1 MSLSEEQKVSCSKSS
16 ASEEGSAREGAPPI
30 GIDSLKA
37 STTNTPKQQDPAIQI
52 FSGNFVK
59 SIEEQDE
66 DLNESARSID
76 RNALNDSARLPLH
89 KTKTQVQHK
98 N

>member
-16 ASEEGSAREGAPPI
+16 ASEEGSAREGAPLI

-37 STTNTPKQQDPAIQI
+37 STTNTPKQQGI
-52 FSGNFVK
+52 FNGNFVK

-66 DLNESARSID
+66 DLNESARSLD
-76 RNALNDSARLPLH
+76 RDAMNDSARLPLH